1 MTTKERSINEI
12 KESIAKPLEEFILDC
27 KIEWPYDITDISDI
41 IDLEA
46 EMSEALE
53 DYEFSEYQMICI
65 VEYMFKEYKDK
76 MERHTIRELINDVIK
91 YDVPRIV
98 ARYMAKEHYDYPKE

>member
-1 MTTKERSINEI
+1 MTPEQSLVETM
-12 KESIAKPLEEFILDC
+12 EEYILGW
-27 KIEWPYDITDISDI
+27 KIDWPDDITDVSDV

-53 DYEFSEYQMICI
+53 HYEFSEYQMICI
-65 VEYMFKEYKDK
+65 VEYMFREYKDR

-91 YDVPRIV
+91 YDVPRIL
-98 ARYMAKEHYDYPKE
+98 ARHFAKESYNYPIS